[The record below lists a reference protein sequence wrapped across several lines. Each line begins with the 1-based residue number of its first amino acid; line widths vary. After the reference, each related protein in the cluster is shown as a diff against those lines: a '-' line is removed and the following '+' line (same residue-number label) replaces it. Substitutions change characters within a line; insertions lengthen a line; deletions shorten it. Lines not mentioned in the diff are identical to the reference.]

1 MERPSSS
8 PSTRTEVICSKC
20 GKATTVPFA
29 PTPGRPVFCRDCF
42 AQRGPPASSFGSAPA
57 PRSGG
62 GFRSGPPV
70 RGAPTPKQRMMAQ
83 GRKGHF
89 LYDAKAA
96 LEKHAGGMDDVNVRA
111 FLEGLF
117 ARGTRQSTEA
127 AQIFLE
133 EKVKEGIVT
142 HDQAIE
148 LGRLIDKYSFYR

>member
-1 MERPSSS
+1 MS
-8 PSTRTEVICSKC
+8 
-20 GKATTVPFA
+20 
-29 PTPGRPVFCRDCF
+29 
-42 AQRGPPASSFGSAPA
+42 SAPA

-89 LYDAKAA
+89 LFDARTV
-96 LEKHAGGMDDVNVRA
+96 LDRFAGGMDEVNVRA

-127 AQIFLE
+127 AQLFLE
-133 EKVKEGIVT
+133 EKVKDGAVT
-142 HDQAIE
+142 HEQAIE
-148 LGRLIDKYSFYR
+148 LGRLIDKYSFFR